1 MSYIS
6 AETQGNTVLIWE
18 RKNGVRSCLTRPA
31 EWYFYVRHEHGTF
44 HDMHGNK
51 LRKLKFKN
59 QFEFYSAKK
68 EARMEGYKLYDS
80 DVSCDLKYVSTNY
93 YNKEVPTLNIG
104 FYDIEIDVDM
114 TRDFKGALEPI
125 YPITAISFMKKWDN
139 KMYVLAVPPPEWEPE
154 EFDNELMD
162 NTEIELFDNEKQLLL
177 FFLDLLEDVDCLVGY
192 NSENFDDPY
201 ITRRIEEV
209 LGQKHSKRLSF
220 ENGSEHEFK
229 TYFETG
235 QEKISVKWSGRT
247 QSDYLQLIKK
257 FEPGE
262 RQSYTLA
269 SIANEYLPHL
279 PKLTYTGNLEQL
291 YHEDFVHFLR
301 YAKRD
306 CEILGGLEDKLA
318 YVTIANM
325 LRFMSTGYMNHIS
338 GTVKL
343 ADLAVRNYCWYE
355 REGVIVPDI
364 TVLAEDDSQVDGAYV
379 MNPVIG
385 LHKLVCSVDINS
397 LYPSAIMTLN
407 ISPECLVGQFLL
419 TTEAYEHVI
428 KGSDKVLSFQFN
440 IEDKYM
446 SKSGKEWKEYFKQHN
461 MCISGYG
468 TVFSMD
474 TYGIFPSIL
483 SDWFAER
490 TKYKKL
496 MKQAKTTEEYQYYD
510 RLQYIFK
517 IKLNSFYGA
526 LLNGYFRFYDRR
538 MGASVTASG
547 RQILIHQASE
557 INRLVTGEY
566 TDKGG
571 VIIYGDT
578 DSVTGDTIINTNLG
592 NLSINELFLMSEP
605 FLTQDSKEIRLNDAI
620 QVLSMNADNISTSLK
635 DIDYIHRHLIE
646 KEMWEITD
654 DDGNTIKLS
663 DDHSVMIERHGMV
676 MEAKPSQIDITTDY
690 LLTIC

>member
-6 AETQGNTVLIWE
+6 AETQGNTVVIWE
-18 RKNGVRSCLTRPA
+18 RTNNVRSCLTRPA
-31 EWYFYVRHEHGTF
+31 EWYFYIRHEHGTF
-44 HDMHGNK
+44 QDMYGNK
-51 LRKLKFKN
+51 LRKLSFKN

-68 EARMEGYKLYDS
+68 EARIEGYKLYDS
-80 DVSCDLKYVSTNY
+80 DVSCDLKYVSKHYHDKTA
-93 YNKEVPTLNIG
+93 PDLHIG

-125 YPITAISFMKKWDN
+125 YPITAISFMTKWNN
-139 KMYVLAVPPPEWEPE
+139 KMYVLAVPPENWDEE
-154 EFDNELMD
+154 EFDDELLN
-162 NTEIELFDNEKQLLL
+162 NTEIELFDNEKQLLMY
-177 FFLDLLEDVDCLVGY
+177 FLELIEDVDCLVGY
-192 NSENFDDPY
+192 NSDNFDDPY
-201 ITRRIEEV
+201 ITRRIEDV
-209 LGQKHSKRLSF
+209 LGKKYSKKLNF
-220 ENGSEHEFK
+220 ENGSDYEFK
-229 TYFETG
+229 SYFENG

-279 PKLTYTGNLEQL
+279 PKLTYSGNLEQL
-291 YHEDFVHFLR
+291 YKEDFIHFLR

-343 ADLAVRNYCWYE
+343 ADLAVRNYCWYK
-355 REGVIVPDI
+355 RGNIVIPDI
-364 TVLAEDDSQVDGAYV
+364 TMMTDDDSKVDGAYV
-379 MNPVIG
+379 MNPVVG
-385 LHKLVCSVDINS
+385 LHKKVCSVDINS

-407 ISPECLVGQFLL
+407 ISPECLIGQFLL

-428 KGSDKVLSFQFN
+428 NGSDKVLSFQYN
-440 IEDKYM
+440 IEDKYV
-446 SKSGKEWKEYFKQHN
+446 SKTGKEWREFFKNNN
-461 MCISGYG
+461 MCVSGYG

-490 TKYKKL
+490 VKYKGL
-496 MKQAKTTEEYQYYD
+496 MKQAQTKEEYQYYD

-526 LLNGYFRFYDRR
+526 LLNGYFRFFDRR

-571 VIIYGDT
+571 VIVYGDT

-592 NLSINELFLMSEP
+592 NLPINDLFLMSEP

-663 DDHSVMIERHGMV
+663 DDHSVMIERHGVV

-690 LLTIC
+690 LLTIY